1 MTTTTTTRRRREIS
15 RARLAKNGEQE
26 VAENFLRRFTGTRFS
41 LWTTWNVVIALVTS
55 LPGRKSAPPVLTPR
69 KGNSRYLKPPRV
81 FVIKSGIAGVAG
93 SQPLGSS
100 SCCLFASTGIRVT
113 YTLLKNRLDARKRI
127 YFLAGGRQGSGLFV
141 FFKSTGNDVGRDT
154 LYLVCLLFPSSLTF
168 LSNQPNVS
176 WRDVYVSYPVQIFT
190 CSRRFHVPRFF
201 YRSPLH
207 TEEDESV
214 RSCLSDQF
222 RRSRATRNIHCLE

>member
-1 MTTTTTTRRRREIS
+1 MANRKWRRI
-15 RARLAKNGEQE
+15 
-26 VAENFLRRFTGTRFS
+26 FLRRFTGFS
-41 LWTTWNVVIALVTS
+41 LWTMWNVVIALVTS

-81 FVIKSGIAGVAG
+81 FVIKSGIARVAG

-100 SCCLFASTGIRVT
+100 SCCLLASTGIRVT
-113 YTLLKNRLDARKRI
+113 YTLLKNRLD
-127 YFLAGGRQGSGLFV
+127 
-141 FFKSTGNDVGRDT
+141 NVGRDT
-154 LYLVCLLFPSSLTF
+154 LYPVCLLFPSSLTF
-168 LSNQPNVS
+168 LSNQTNVS
-176 WRDVYVSYPVQIFT
+176 WHDVYVSYPVQIFT

-214 RSCLSDQF
+214 HSSLSDQF
-222 RRSRATRNIHCLE
+222 RRNGATRNIDCLE